1 MVLRVLM
8 STNPARFRVSK
19 PGKDAGLDGAADML
33 IDTDND
39 NTKVITSGRLRL
51 AGTTNIVFGITLP
64 SIPAV
69 DIQSSDAATYSML
82 PFRKWGYAQT
92 KIQVTPS
99 TTGIKFVSSTVL
111 WVNYVVVAMTMP
123 V

>member
-1 MVLRVLM
+1 MLRVLM

-19 PGKDAGLDGAADML
+19 PGFDAGIDGAENML

-39 NTKVITSGRLRL
+39 NTKVITSGRLRVS
-51 AGTTNIVFGITLP
+51 GTIDIAFGITLP

-82 PFRKWGYAQT
+82 PFRKWGFAQT
-92 KIQVTPS
+92 KIRVTPS
-99 TTGIKFVSSTVL
+99 TTGIRFVSSTAL
-111 WVNYVVVAMTMP
+111 YVNYIVVAMTMP
-123 V
+123 T